1 MPELFG
7 ELWCCLKTIQSI
19 CFIIKILNPLS
30 AQKVALVSTIEHVRL
45 PGMVNLNEEGTLF
58 ISADKKNK
66 EGARTF
72 LIDALESIF
81 WHRLQS
87 QLP

>member
-1 MPELFG
+1 
-7 ELWCCLKTIQSI
+7 
-19 CFIIKILNPLS
+19 
-30 AQKVALVSTIEHVRL
+30 
-45 PGMVNLNEEGTLF
+45 MVNLNEEGTLF

-66 EGARTF
+66 EGARIF

>member
-1 MPELFG
+1 
-7 ELWCCLKTIQSI
+7 
-19 CFIIKILNPLS
+19 
-30 AQKVALVSTIEHVRL
+30 
-45 PGMVNLNEEGTLF
+45 MVNLNEEGTLF

-66 EGARTF
+66 EGVRIF

-81 WHRLQS
+81 RHRLQS